1 MNIFEGGINSTVI
14 KLNPS
19 QIGDITELKCQVY
32 LIEQGWNVLVPIGNH
47 QKYDLVIERNGK
59 FYKIQVKHAMPVEET
74 GFLVRTKYE
83 VRDNGKVKKEV
94 YSAVDVDYFMTE
106 FNNKFY
112 MFPVFGTTET
122 RFWTV
127 GTRLSTQRQAKDF
140 KAEDILQNL

>member
-1 MNIFEGGINSTVI
+1 MNEI

-19 QIGDITELKCQVY
+19 QIGDITELKCQAC
-32 LIEQGWNVLVPIGNH
+32 LIENGWNVLVPIGNH
-47 QKYDLVIERNGK
+47 QKYDLVIEKNGK

-83 VRDNGKVKKEV
+83 IRENGRTKKIT
-94 YSAVDVDYFMTE
+94 YSAEDVDYFMTE

-112 MFPVFGTTET
+112 MFPVFGTIET

-127 GTRLSTQRQAKDF
+127 ATRLSTQKQARDF
-140 KAEDILQNL
+140 KAEDILLKL

>member
-1 MNIFEGGINSTVI
+1 MNEI

-19 QIGDITELKCQVY
+19 QIGDITELKCQAY
-32 LIEQGWNVLVPIGNH
+32 LIENGWNVLVPIGNH
-47 QKYDLVIERNGK
+47 QKYDLVIEKNGK

-83 VRDNGKVKKEV
+83 IRENGRTKKIT
-94 YSAVDVDYFMTE
+94 YSAEDVDYFMTE

-112 MFPVFGTTET
+112 MFPVFGTTEA

-127 GTRLSTQRQAKDF
+127 ATRLSTQKQARDF
-140 KAEDILQNL
+140 KAEDILSKL

>member
-1 MNIFEGGINSTVI
+1 MNEI

-19 QIGDITELKCQVY
+19 QIGDNTELKCKAY
-32 LIEQGWNVLVPIGNH
+32 LIENGWNVLVPIGNH
-47 QKYDLVIERNGK
+47 QKYDLVIEKNGK

-83 VRDNGKVKKEV
+83 TRENGRTKKIT
-94 YSAVDVDYFMTE
+94 YSAEDVDYFMTE

-112 MFPVFGTTET
+112 MFPVFGTVET

-127 GTRLSTQRQAKDF
+127 ATRLSTQKQARDF
-140 KAEDILQNL
+140 KAEDILSKL

>member
-1 MNIFEGGINSTVI
+1 MNEI

-19 QIGDITELKCQVY
+19 QIGDITELKCQAY
-32 LIEQGWNVLVPIGNH
+32 LIENGWNVLVPIGNH
-47 QKYDLVIERNGK
+47 QKYDLVIEKNGN

-83 VRDNGKVKKEV
+83 IRENGRTKKIT
-94 YSAVDVDYFMTE
+94 YSAEEVDYFMTE

-112 MFPVFGTTET
+112 MFPVFGTVET

-127 GTRLSTQRQAKDF
+127 ATRLSTQKQARDF
-140 KAEDILQNL
+140 KAEDILSKL